1 MEGNSVAVFENL
13 CKIFEMRI
21 KLDREKGIETPDDVI
36 SNYEK
41 YSKKIDLIYN
51 DEFRQTVKPL
61 IAPAKTLDGERS
73 RLKRLISLLEE
84 RLSKREEL
92 EDKFYVATGMTI
104 RGLQPVV
111 SEDELNEKKKRLDL
125 ICKYLDTTK
134 EIKALRESVD
144 EMKKTLSEEE
154 AKKEEYA
161 TKNEIIEDELLETF
175 LGVIKE
181 DDFYRELVAE
191 DLERTLEEVID
202 KVTETKETLEVT
214 RESVNSLLTNGSND
228 DYSSYVEEAERTY
241 YVWKN
246 RELTL
251 KIYKILIQKKES
263 FNEIYHKRE
272 EIYSIFEERKNLRAN
287 LKIVSI
293 DELLEFEKVLLEEK
307 TVLENEKTVLENI
320 ANYTNRIKFKE
331 EKLEEL
337 EEVNNSVEILAILRE
352 YGLIETYDVE
362 EKQIETIPDEQTSIQ
377 EETPII
383 EVIDPYR
390 IIAIKDYPI
399 TLNIG
404 LAKAKGESI
413 RDKVNKKL
421 NPEKTKEPTFSED
434 FASLISSYQPATEI
448 KDESPND
455 MSDKDSTPVW
465 DLPID
470 TTISNVPEKELPS
483 PAMTNEVKI
492 DIAPHMEPAETTD
505 NNINITSNN
514 SSTFW
519 VPVSDSKIEAGNF
532 PNLDIPVENN
542 LNKGKDNF
550 GFPEFPEV

>member
-1 MEGNSVAVFENL
+1 M
-13 CKIFEMRI
+13 
-21 KLDREKGIETPDDVI
+21 
-36 SNYEK
+36 
-41 YSKKIDLIYN
+41 
-51 DEFRQTVKPL
+51 
-61 IAPAKTLDGERS
+61 
-73 RLKRLISLLEE
+73 
-84 RLSKREEL
+84 
-92 EDKFYVATGMTI
+92 
-104 RGLQPVV
+104 
-111 SEDELNEKKKRLDL
+111 
-125 ICKYLDTTK
+125 
-134 EIKALRESVD
+134 
-144 EMKKTLSEEE
+144 
-154 AKKEEYA
+154 
-161 TKNEIIEDELLETF
+161 
-175 LGVIKE
+175 
-181 DDFYRELVAE
+181 
-191 DLERTLEEVID
+191 
-202 KVTETKETLEVT
+202 
-214 RESVNSLLTNGSND
+214 
-228 DYSSYVEEAERTY
+228 
-241 YVWKN
+241 
-246 RELTL
+246 
-251 KIYKILIQKKES
+251 
-263 FNEIYHKRE
+263 
-272 EIYSIFEERKNLRAN
+272 
-287 LKIVSI
+287 
-293 DELLEFEKVLLEEK
+293 
-307 TVLENEKTVLENI
+307 
-320 ANYTNRIKFKE
+320 
-331 EKLEEL
+331 
-337 EEVNNSVEILAILRE
+337 AILRE

-377 EETPII
+377 EEPPII